1 MRMMRV
7 AVALLLIGVGLEAQT
22 DVQKVT
28 VMGKLTR
35 VMAIGGEST
44 GWAIEIESP
53 LNMDGKDLHSIELAY
68 RKTAKL
74 EQLRNKR
81 VAATGTMV
89 HRQGVETAGRVVLEA
104 TSIREAKQ

>member
-1 MRMMRV
+1 MRMLKV
-7 AVALLLIGVGLEAQT
+7 AAALLLFGACLQAQT

-53 LNMDGKDLHSIELAY
+53 LTMDGKELHSIELAY
-68 RKTAKL
+68 KKTAKL
-74 EQLRNKR
+74 EKLANKR
-81 VAATGTMV
+81 VAATGTIV
-89 HRQGVETAGRVVLEA
+89 HRQGVESGERMVLKA
-104 TSIREAKQ
+104 ASIKEAKP

>member
-1 MRMMRV
+1 MLQI
-7 AVALLLIGVGLEAQT
+7 AAALLLFGACLQAQT

-53 LNMDGKDLHSIELAY
+53 LTMDGKELHSIELAY
-68 RKTAKL
+68 KKTAKL
-74 EQLRNKR
+74 EKLANKR
-81 VAATGTMV
+81 VAATVV
-89 HRQGVETAGRVVLEA
+89 HRQGVESSERMVLEA
-104 TSIREAKQ
+104 ASIKEAKP